1 MAIREIRESIQQT
14 GTATGKV
21 LQFQK
26 RINLEHGKRHN
37 ILQID
42 FFDDGLIGATNT
54 GSNFAYQVYVT
65 NYPVV
70 LTQNEFHAGGM
81 PSGPMAGDE
90 QVLFKANQLSFNSP
104 ATQAAFLRQEFPNQ
118 FLSAFPTFSF
128 YTPTLYFTIIITDPS
143 ATAYTKTV
151 NMSLYMAVQTQ
162 DCDAVEYGMGMIDEF
177 SVNNAMV
184 LRNQGIMIDQSQIK
198 DALPMWSIGG
208 QRNQIMSAN
217 DINTHGQQWFYSQAG
232 YGEGETMSS
241 STLVRSGLSLART
254 MVGAESAFG
263 DRTAEIPDWFK
274 AIAKPFAGIE
284 GGAIRA
290 QAPPLKFSDNGNTLM
305 F

>member
-1 MAIREIRESIQQT
+1 MAVREIRETIQQS
-14 GTATGKV
+14 GVATGNV

-26 RINLEHGKRHN
+26 KINLEHGMAHN
-37 ILQID
+37 IMHID

-54 GSNFAYQVYVT
+54 GTNFAYQVYVT

-70 LTQNEFHAGGM
+70 LTDNDFHVPTM
-81 PSGPMAGDE
+81 PSGPLAGDAM
-90 QVLFKANQLSFNSP
+90 VLFKANQLSFP
-104 ATQAAFLRQEFPNQ
+104 GTQGSFLRQEFPNQ

-128 YTPTLYFTIIITDPS
+128 YTPTLYFTIIITD
-143 ATAYTKTV
+143 TAQTEFTKTV
-151 NMSLYMAVQTQ
+151 NMSLYMAIQTTAV
-162 DCDAVEYGMGMIDEF
+162 DPVEYGMGMISEF
-177 SVNNAMV
+177 SRNNAMI
-184 LRNQGIMIDQSQIK
+184 LRNNGVMIDQTQIK

-208 QRNQIMSAN
+208 IRNQIMSAN

-241 STLVRSGLSLART
+241 TALVRTGLDLART
-254 MVGAESAFG
+254 MVDPVVAFG
-263 DRTAEIPDWFK
+263 SKAQDIPDWFK

-284 GGAIRA
+284 GGAIRS
-290 QAPPLKFSDNGNTLM
+290 QAPPLKFADNGNTLM

>member
-54 GSNFAYQVYVT
+54 GSQFGYQVYVT

-70 LTQNEFHAGGM
+70 LTDNEFHTGGM

-90 QVLFKANQLSFNSP
+90 QVLFKANQLSFAN
-104 ATQAAFLRQEFPNQ
+104 TQAAFLRQEFPNQ

-128 YTPTLYFTIIITDPS
+128 YTPTLYFTIIITDPT

-151 NMSLYMAVQTQ
+151 NMSLYMAVQTE

-184 LRNQGIMIDQSQIK
+184 LRNQGIMIDQAQITA
-198 DALPMWSIGG
+198 ALPMWSIGG

-254 MVGAESAFG
+254 MVDPTTAFG

-290 QAPPLKFSDNGNTLM
+290 QAPPLKFANNGNTLM